1 VSGQDPWPAIDR
13 LIDRATRLEDLRRH
27 GLQLL
32 AGRRF
37 RASGR
42 RVEPQLVHD
51 EQLAAAVALSA
62 PRVLE
67 RVRAAYD
74 GPIVL
79 MKGPEIARLYPAPH
93 LRAYGDMD
101 LLVDDAEHAQRALLA
116 AGFRAVGDPRLY
128 VDIHHLR
135 PLLAPGLAVPV
146 EVHDRP
152 KWPAGER
159 PPATE
164 ELISRAVPS
173 EAGVDGILTPPPA
186 EHALLVAAH
195 SWAHVPLGRLSH
207 LLDADLLAA
216 NCAEVELRSLSTSWR
231 LERIWQVTAAAADT
245 LFRDE
250 PRAWPLRTWARNLPA
265 ARERTVLERHL
276 EEWLAPYAAAPARR
290 ALGASAAA
298 FVGMGRRQ
306 PDEAWRAK
314 LRRTAR
320 ALRSPSVRLSEHG
333 RALAAPERRR
343 R

>member
-1 VSGQDPWPAIDR
+1 MNGHDPWPAIDR
-13 LIDRATRLEDLRRH
+13 LIDRALRLEDLRRH

-42 RVEPQLVHD
+42 RVDPQLVHD

-67 RVRAAYD
+67 QVRAAYD

-79 MKGPEIARLYPAPH
+79 MKGPEIALLYPAPH
-93 LRAYGDMD
+93 LRAYGDID
-101 LLVDDAEHAQRALLA
+101 LLVDDAQRAQRALIA
-116 AGFRAVGDPRLY
+116 AGFRPVGDPRLY

-135 PLLAPGLAVPV
+135 PLLAPGLALAV

-152 KWPAGER
+152 KWPDGER
-159 PPATE
+159 PPATD

-173 EAGVDGILTPPPA
+173 EAGGEGILTLPGP

-216 NCAEVELRSLSTSWR
+216 GCTEAEISSLGRSWR
-231 LERIWQVTAAAADT
+231 LERIWQVTAEAADT
-245 LFRDE
+245 IFRGE

-276 EEWLAPYAAAPARR
+276 QEWLAPYAAAPPRR

-298 FVGMGRRQ
+298 FVGTGRRQ

-314 LRRTAR
+314 LRRTVR
-320 ALRSPSVRLSEHG
+320 ALRSPSVRLSDHG
-333 RALAAPERRR
+333 RALEAPERRR
-343 R
+343 P